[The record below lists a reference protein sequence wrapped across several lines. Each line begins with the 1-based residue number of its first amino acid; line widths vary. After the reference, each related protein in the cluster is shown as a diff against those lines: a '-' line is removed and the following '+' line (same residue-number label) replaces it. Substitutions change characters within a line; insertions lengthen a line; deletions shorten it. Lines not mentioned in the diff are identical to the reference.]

1 MSKLNSQKK
10 VKDSFQI
17 DETLL
22 SKLVDYE
29 IKNSDK
35 DFFQKSSKFYFDVKE
50 RSTNTLSDKQR
61 DWLSEIASILHDRAS
76 KISQGYDQVKQGPKQ
91 SLDSV
96 VVLPPSTELTI
107 NESFLSKIK
116 SAIKNIFN

>member
-1 MSKLNSQKK
+1 MAKHNSQKK

-22 SKLVDYE
+22 FKLVDYE
-29 IKNSDK
+29 IRNSDK

-61 DWLSEIASILHDRAS
+61 DWLNEIDSILHDRAS
-76 KISQGYDQVKQGPKQ
+76 NMSQGYAQVKQGPKQ

-96 VVLPPSTELTI
+96 IVLPPLTELAV

-116 SAIKNIFN
+116 KTIKKIFN